1 MVRTLGVVKLLQKP
15 GEVLSEEEVKESGM
29 ALILIVSQVF
39 FSARAGALE
48 TAGLEVDG
56 FQAA

>member
-15 GEVLSEEEVKESGM
+15 GEVLSEGVKESGM
-29 ALILIVSQVF
+29 ALILIVSQPGVF
-39 FSARAGALE
+39 PLLAGALE

>member
-15 GEVLSEEEVKESGM
+15 GEVLSEEVKESGM